1 MKDLLLKTV
10 FTKRLKKKE
19 ITNICR
25 LKNTHWKYGT
35 KSHISWFNKHIKSN
49 DIHNLA
55 YLKEKLVGYVLL
67 RNRNFLIKEKI
78 KNYLYMDTLIV
89 SKKYR
94 KLNIGHTLSSLAEK
108 VIKKSKLHSMLI
120 CEKKLETFYKENKW
134 KKKNKKNCQIIDHKY
149 PKRFS
154 IMCLNET
161 EKIKKSNI
169 KYYIFSQ

>member
-1 MKDLLLKTV
+1 MILRKIL
-10 FTKRLKKKE
+10 TKNLSKN
-19 ITNICR
+19 NIKLINL

-78 KNYLYMDTLIV
+78 KNYLYLDTLIV
-89 SKKYR
+89 SKKHR

-120 CEKKLETFYKENKW
+120 CEKKLEPFYKENKW
-134 KKKNKKNCQIIDHKY
+134 KKK
-149 PKRFS
+149 
-154 IMCLNET
+154 
-161 EKIKKSNI
+161 IKKI
-169 KYYIFSQ
+169 VK